1 MDFIKRLLGKKLSKK
16 QFNILI
22 NNGAVVVDVRSPN
35 EFKEEGH
42 LPDALNIPLQFIVQ
56 KADQF
61 KKQDKVVITVCRHG
75 IRSSMAVSLLKNA
88 GVMAYNGGSWSSLQ

>member
-16 QFNILI
+16 QFNVLLSQ
-22 NNGAVVVDVRSPN
+22 GAIVVDVRSPN

-56 KADQF
+56 KAEQF
-61 KKQDKVVITVCRHG
+61 KQQDKIVITVCRHG

-88 GVMAYNGGSWSSLQ
+88 GVTAYNGGSWSSLQ